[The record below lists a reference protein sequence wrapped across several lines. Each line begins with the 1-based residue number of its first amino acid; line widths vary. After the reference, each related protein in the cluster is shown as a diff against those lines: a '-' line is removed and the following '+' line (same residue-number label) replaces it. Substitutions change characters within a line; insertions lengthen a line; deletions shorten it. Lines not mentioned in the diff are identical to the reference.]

1 MTGRQPAVRG
11 NQRLAPRFAVI
22 CHLQTKQSTA
32 RMRDEFAAAA
42 ARAARQ
48 GAGAKGTLN
57 LGEGDQRTEEWLA
70 LREGRLT
77 ASAFCNALG

>member
-1 MTGRQPAVRG
+1 
-11 NQRLAPRFAVI
+11 
-22 CHLQTKQSTA
+22 
-32 RMRDEFAAAA
+32 MRDEFAAAA

-48 GAGAKGTLN
+48 GRRPRGNLN
-57 LGEGDQRTEEWLA
+57 LGDGDQRTEEWLA

>member
-1 MTGRQPAVRG
+1 
-11 NQRLAPRFAVI
+11 
-22 CHLQTKQSTA
+22 
-32 RMRDEFAAAA
+32 MRDDFAAAA

-48 GAGAKGTLN
+48 GAGGKKGNIN
-57 LGEGDQRTEEWLA
+57 LSDGDQRTEEWLA